1 MPFMV
6 TVVVPVGLVVFIF
19 FVVHAAFG
27 ALAGLVAATAFA
39 MHRADVG
46 GSIFLALF
54 GFGRFRVMIA
64 AARNGDCRSS
74 SEKHQKYHDF

>member
-27 ALAGLVAATAFA
+27 ALAGLVAWAY
-39 MHRADVG
+39 V
-46 GSIFLALF
+46 
-54 GFGRFRVMIA
+54 
-64 AARNGDCRSS
+64 
-74 SEKHQKYHDF
+74 Y